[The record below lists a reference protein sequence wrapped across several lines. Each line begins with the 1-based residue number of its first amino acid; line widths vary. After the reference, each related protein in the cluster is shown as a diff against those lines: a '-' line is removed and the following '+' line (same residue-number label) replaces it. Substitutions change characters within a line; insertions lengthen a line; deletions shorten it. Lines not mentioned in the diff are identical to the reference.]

1 MRLDWRRL
9 RVQLGHHGRVRT
21 ELGWRLGEKWN
32 ANLRDCDLWVVW
44 SGRGVARFD
53 AAGTRSLA
61 LRPGVCL
68 WMRPGSLYLADHDPK
83 RPLGVTYVHFD
94 LLERRQGAWRPVPRE
109 NLPGEAYEL
118 ADLEYVES
126 VLRRVR
132 QLATRKEAGA
142 QTVAEA
148 LLRGLLMDLE
158 SGLLQTPATGSAT
171 AQVHRRVCS
180 EWAQRLREELPDAR
194 ALSGLV
200 RQSGYHP
207 DHFARLFRQATGVS
221 PRDFVVRA
229 RLEKAEM
236 LLRESELSVTEVA
249 ERLGYQNVY
258 FFSRQFKEKLGR
270 PPSEYRRGRRTAGGR
285 IQD

>member
-1 MRLDWRRL
+1 MALNWNRL
-9 RVQLGHHGRVRT
+9 RVRLGHHGRVRT
-21 ELGWRLGEKWN
+21 EPGWRLGEKWN
-32 ANLRDCDLWVVW
+32 ALLKDCDLWVVW
-44 SGRGVARFD
+44 GGRGSVRLD

-68 WMRPGSLYLADHDPK
+68 WMRPGGLYLADHDPK
-83 RPLGVTYVHFD
+83 HPLGVTYVHFE
-94 LLERRQGAWRPVPRE
+94 LEERRRGTWRAVPRRQ
-109 NLPGEAYEL
+109 LPPEVFEL
-118 ADLEYVES
+118 ADLEYVEA

-132 QLATRKEAGA
+132 HLANRKEPAAQTLATNLF
-142 QTVAEA
+142 Q
-148 LLRGLLMDLE
+148 GLLMDLE
-158 SGLLQTPATGSAT
+158 SGLLQAPVADHVT

-207 DHFARLFRQATGVS
+207 DHFARLFRQATGES

-229 RLEKAEM
+229 RLEKAAM
-236 LLRESELSVTEVA
+236 LLRESELTVTEVA
-249 ERLGYQNVY
+249 EALGYQNIY
-258 FFSRQFKEKLGR
+258 FFSRQFREKLGQ

-285 IQD
+285 SQE